1 MFGIGL
7 PELILILIVALL
19 VVGPKKLPDL
29 ARSVGRVLRDVKSM
43 TEDVKQ
49 SFTGDLD
56 PEEKPDKDGQETV
69 SDPVDG
75 PEVQK
80 KDDAATDPASGHQSP
95 GKEDSDPYGGDLKG

>member
-29 ARSVGRVLRDVKSM
+29 ARSLGKALHDVKSM

-49 SFTGDLD
+49 TFVEDIDLEANPD
-56 PEEKPDKDGQETV
+56 NDEGKTARKPD
-69 SDPVDG
+69 SG
-75 PEVQK
+75 PKAPK
-80 KDDAATDPASGHQSP
+80 KVEKTELDTADHSP
-95 GKEDSDPYGGDLKG
+95 EKITSDPYGNLRG

>member
-29 ARSVGRVLRDVKSM
+29 ARSLGRALHEVKSM

-49 SFTGDLD
+49 TFVGDLD
-56 PEEKPDKDGQETV
+56 LDANLDKIGEEDHKNGDTSGNEKKDGAPADAGTGDELT
-69 SDPVDG
+69 G
-75 PEVQK
+75 K
-80 KDDAATDPASGHQSP
+80 KH
-95 GKEDSDPYGGDLKG
+95 SDPYEDLKG

>member
-29 ARSVGRVLRDVKSM
+29 ARSLGRALHDVKSM

-49 SFTGDLD
+49 SFVGDLD
-56 PEEKPDKDGQETV
+56 GEANPGKE
-69 SDPVDG
+69 

-80 KDDAATDPASGHQSP
+80 KDDAATGPGTGHQSP
-95 GKEDSDPYGGDLKG
+95 GKEHSDPYGGDLRG

>member
-29 ARSVGRVLRDVKSM
+29 ARSLGRALHDVKSM

-49 SFTGDLD
+49 SFVGDLD
-56 PEEKPDKDGQETV
+56 LEANPDKDGQKTV
-69 SDPVDG
+69 RG
-75 PEVQK
+75 PGEEPEFQK
-80 KDDAATDPASGHQSP
+80 KDDAATDPGTGHQPP
-95 GKEDSDPYGGDLKG
+95 GKEHSDPYGGDLRG

>member
-29 ARSVGRVLRDVKSM
+29 ARSLGRALHEVKSM

-49 SFTGDLD
+49 SFVGDFDTEPD
-56 PEEKPDKDGQETV
+56 PLKEAQKTDAVPGEALEAH
-69 SDPVDG
+69 
-75 PEVQK
+75 K
-80 KDDAATDPASGHQSP
+80 KDSAATGP
-95 GKEDSDPYGGDLKG
+95 GTDHRPTGNEHSDPYGDLRG